1 MDNSQKYSSLSCE
14 IQIIRARNVEQRSL
28 GSSLFVRCYLSA
40 GEDQRVQINSQ
51 EIVPSKSYDL
61 FWDESFSLDCS
72 GTEDSINNL
81 KQGSVVFE
89 LHSKKILPILGKVG
103 GSQILGR
110 AEIPWTSVFEST
122 NMEIVEWAIMG
133 SEKRHLHEDV
143 KPMAVQI
150 AMTVSVKE
158 TTKVKKNDNLRSSSW
173 DNKCACMDYCGCNS
187 SNILSADD
195 YEVFALGA
203 VLGAL

>member
-1 MDNSQKYSSLSCE
+1 MENDSSLSCE
-14 IQIIRARNVEQRSL
+14 IQIIRARNVERQSL
-28 GSSLFVRCYLSA
+28 GSNLFVRCYLSS

-51 EIVPSKSYDL
+51 DIPSKSADQL

-72 GTEDSINNL
+72 GTQDSINNL
-81 KQGSVVFE
+81 KQGSVVVE
-89 LHSKKILPILGKVG
+89 LHSRKNILPILG
-103 GSQILGR
+103 GSKILGR

-133 SEKRHLHEDV
+133 KENT

-150 AMTVSVKE
+150 AMKVISVKE
-158 TTKVKKNDNLRSSSW
+158 TIQVKKNDSKLRRSSSW
-173 DNKCACMDYCGCNS
+173 DKSSCACMDYCGCNS
-187 SNILSADD
+187 SNIFSVDD

-203 VLGAL
+203 ALCAL